1 MSGMFALGIVPE
13 TALDEANMSRNVQV
27 TLQILKALIEK
38 CPRDLP
44 LYAGATLRVFKT
56 ILRSLDVTMIE
67 ESVPTF
73 ATFCAN
79 QDPAFLA
86 ADQEYIKK
94 LEEIVG
100 LYASL
105 ASKDNPVQHKSAKS
119 LPVRIRFRK
128 AGLSAIKAFAESE
141 CLAVE
146 TGRQLSL
153 IVPAILENIYAES
166 GQYLSE
172 LEHLDEE
179 KAELEKEIALRR
191 RQSTSVVAPVDPDQH
206 DTLAASGSIEAADRI
221 AEMETAMIALQA
233 LKKTFAVVPRV
244 QLRLA
249 TVEVLKFMGERI
261 NPIQHFAAETVIPM
275 QSGSWPCMLFGM
287 ICAWAPV
294 QDRYVILVTAVEEL
308 VRCPLRDEGLQKLY
322 VLATI
327 TGWLLSSDIN
337 FIGLSVMDVLVGLI
351 QRMLALLPLAPCSTK
366 ENGASNGYAKE
377 EDPELEIHHEFESKY
392 PSVPSKDQILSQ
404 LQRCIGCLAVHVY
417 YTDQVADLISAI
429 LSRIKPNSSA
439 PPTETGSNADPAS
452 STTSLSR
459 KPSLDGY
466 FAYDNAR
473 LAALL
478 SVKEILIWSNWTRPD
493 GSSTSSPRNR
503 VPIDIWEG
511 THWLLRDEIREVRTA
526 YVDVLLIWMNLE
538 LGKAD
543 LRFPEP
549 RHRRTPKKDASEK
562 PKEGILAKRA
572 VSNASHRDLS
582 PPRPKPTFLPLLHVS
597 IYDSALQYAAVE
609 GEILLLHLLMSN
621 LIAKL
626 GVNSLQHGLPMISR
640 LQEDVNGLEDAT
652 SKINVGSLVHGY
664 FLAVS
669 VYFLFDAS
677 QTGFEVKNEINE
689 RMRNGT
695 WLHSIQIPPQQLDD
709 IAQKELEAEREP
721 LDAES
726 LQPLVP
732 FEKIPVLIDKI
743 SEGYESILY
752 SPPNSPPN
760 SPIRKLS
767 SPVLDH
773 AHIAP
778 PKKSN
783 HFPAQLKELLTADW
797 SRDGIVSAAINTDGS
812 RSGSLSG
819 NSPITNGSG
828 KHLTV
833 GVAPFVASAAEPQ
846 PSPRRSQYHHLHT
859 HSPLRGSRPTSAAH
873 LPYQPHS
880 LREAMLVASGTGP
893 RSRTSHA
900 GTQLTNSSVRSSV
913 RVEDLKRVLSG
924 AMPAPG
930 TRGSLPVG
938 GGGAEPE
945 DSTSDSMVSYD
956 ESEMSGSPVVGA
968 TGLGTA
974 KMVEIGSLGIA
985 AAEGEEATAA
995 DGNVTPRPGTMATA
1009 VNVGAAG
1016 GRRGSPEPEGS
1027 AEIPPVPPVPER
1039 FGSLSPPRTVTSS
1052 SSSAAFQ
1059 AGQAAPP
1066 PPQPRFDPPLT
1077 AAAAESIR
1085 SANVRES
1092 LRRSISTRDGT
1103 AGPAARLEGAQKGG
1117 QGQGWSAMDLLESI
1131 EAEGVAPPPGSQ
1143 TRPLV
1148 ARLRPPY

>member
-1 MSGMFALGIVPE
+1 
-13 TALDEANMSRNVQV
+13 VQV

-86 ADQEYIKK
+86 ADQDYIKK
-94 LEEIVG
+94 FEEIVG

-141 CLAVE
+141 CLSVE

-153 IVPAILENIYAES
+153 IVPAILENIYADS

-172 LEHLDEE
+172 LDHLDEE
-179 KAELEKEIALRR
+179 KAELEKEIAIRR
-191 RQSTSVVAPVDPDQH
+191 RQSTVVAPVDPDQH

-233 LKKTFAVVPRV
+233 LKKTFSVVPRV

-287 ICAWAPV
+287 ICGWAPV
-294 QDRYVILVTAVEEL
+294 QDRYVILVTAVDEL

-351 QRMLALLPLAPCSTK
+351 HRMLALLPLAPCSTK
-366 ENGASNGYAKE
+366 QNGAANGYAKE
-377 EDPELEIHHEFESKY
+377 EDPELEIHHEFESKI
-392 PSVPSKDQILSQ
+392 PTVPSKDQILSQ

-429 LSRIKPNSSA
+429 LSRIKPSTSA

-452 STTSLSR
+452 STTSLTR

-466 FAYDNAR
+466 FSYDNAR

-478 SVKEILIWSNWTRPD
+478 SIKEILIWSNWTRPD

-503 VPIDIWEG
+503 VPIDVWEG

-526 YVDVLLIWMNLE
+526 YVEVLLIWMNLE

-543 LRFPEP
+543 LKFPEP
-549 RHRRTPKKDASEK
+549 RHHRRTPKKDASEK

-597 IYDSALQYAAVE
+597 VYDSALQYAVVE
-609 GEILLLHLLMSN
+609 TEILLLHLLMSN
-621 LIAKL
+621 LVAKL
-626 GVNSLQHGLPMISR
+626 GVNALQHGLPMISR
-640 LQEDVNGLEDAT
+640 LQEDVNGLEDPA

-664 FLAVS
+664 FLAIS
-669 VYFLFDAS
+669 VYFHFDAS
-677 QTGFEVKNEINE
+677 QTGYEVKNEINE
-689 RMRNGT
+689 RGKNGT
-695 WLHSIQIPPQQLDD
+695 WLHSVQVPPLQLDA
-709 IAQKELEAEREP
+709 IARRELEAEREQ

-726 LQPLVP
+726 LQPFVP
-732 FEKIPVLIDKI
+732 FEKIPVLVDKI
-743 SEGYESILY
+743 SEGYESVLY

-767 SPVLDH
+767 TPVLDH
-773 AHIAP
+773 ISVSP

-783 HFPAQLKELLTADW
+783 HFPSQLKELLTSEW
-797 SRDGIVSAAINTDGS
+797 SRDGIVSATINTDGS
-812 RSGSLSG
+812 RSGSMSG
-819 NSPITNGSG
+819 NSPLTNGSG

-833 GVAPFVASAAEPQ
+833 GVAPFATAAAAEQQ

-859 HSPLRGSRPTSAAH
+859 HSPLRGSRPASTAH
-873 LPYQPHS
+873 VTHQPHS
-880 LREAMLVASGTGP
+880 LREAMLIPSGNGP

-900 GTQLTNSSVRSSV
+900 GTQQTGSSVRSSV
-913 RVEDLKRVLSG
+913 RVEDLKRALSG
-924 AMPAPG
+924 ATPAPG
-930 TRGSLPVG
+930 SRGSLVG
-938 GGGAEPE
+938 GGAVAEPE

-956 ESEMSGSPVVGA
+956 ESEASASPVVGA
-968 TGLGTA
+968 VGLGTA
-974 KMVEIGSLGIA
+974 RMVEGGSLGIA
-985 AAEGEEATAA
+985 GEDVTTA
-995 DGNVTPRPGTMATA
+995 DGSITPRPGTTATA
-1009 VNVGAAG
+1009 VNVEAASG
-1016 GRRGSPEPEGS
+1016 PRRGSPEPEAA

-1039 FGSLSPPRTVTSS
+1039 FGSLSPPRTVASS

-1059 AGQAAPP
+1059 VAPAP
-1066 PPQPRFDPPLT
+1066 AQPPLT
-1077 AAAAESIR
+1077 ATAAESIR

-1092 LRRSISTRDGT
+1092 LRRSISTRDGAG
-1103 AGPAARLEGAQKGG
+1103 AGPARPDTARTGAGR
-1117 QGQGWSAMDLLESI
+1117 GQGWSAMDLLESI
-1131 EAEGVAPPPGSQ
+1131 EAEGLTPPPGSL

-1148 ARLRPPY
+1148 TRLRPPY